1 MMAMVVLF
9 SVFALSTV
17 GGVAFARAGA
27 NSQHADGSALGVL
40 VCLLAVAVATIVVTA
55 TGLLHWV

>member
-1 MMAMVVLF
+1 MGMLVLF
-9 SVFALSTV
+9 SVFALSTM

-27 NSQHADGSALGVL
+27 NSQHAEGSAVGVL
-40 VCLLAVAVATIVVTA
+40 ACLLSVAVATIVVTA